1 MTPAAG
7 RSALLTRAGPMKQPH
22 QTRVIRMTIIGPQIL
37 ANNIDLMTFDVIS
50 HLCSGAEV
58 GSTRRTG
65 SRLLAS
71 VQPQVLP
78 QLGKEDNVNEESL
91 EGFLYRDIIL
101 RNTLEG
107 KRGLLSL
114 QPSQKHPI
122 HSPFC
127 S

>member
-1 MTPAAG
+1 M
-7 RSALLTRAGPMKQPH
+7 SAHTK
-22 QTRVIRMTIIGPQIL
+22 PQIL
-37 ANNIDLMTFDVIS
+37 FINMEREILANIINILNFDVIS
-50 HLCSGAEV
+50 HLGSGAEV

-78 QLGKEDNVNEESL
+78 QLGKEGNVNKESH

-101 RNTLEG
+101 RNPLEG

>member
-1 MTPAAG
+1 MP
-7 RSALLTRAGPMKQPH
+7 
-22 QTRVIRMTIIGPQIL
+22 IILFINMEREIL
-37 ANNIDLMTFDVIS
+37 VNNIDLMTFDVIS
-50 HLCSGAEV
+50 HLGSGAEV
-58 GSTRRTG
+58 GSTRRAG

-78 QLGKEDNVNEESL
+78 QLGKKDNVNEESL
-91 EGFLYRDIIL
+91 EGFLYSNITL

>member
-1 MTPAAG
+1 MP
-7 RSALLTRAGPMKQPH
+7 
-22 QTRVIRMTIIGPQIL
+22 IILFINMQREIL